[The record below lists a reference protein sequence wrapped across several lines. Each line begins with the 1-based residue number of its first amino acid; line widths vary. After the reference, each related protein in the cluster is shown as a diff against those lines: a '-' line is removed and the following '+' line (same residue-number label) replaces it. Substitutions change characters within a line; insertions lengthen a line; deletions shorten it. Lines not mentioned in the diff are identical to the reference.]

1 MLHAKESSLSMAMST
16 EHRTNLQPFADYGD
30 VFIIMS
36 KKLSSWTKT
45 PETKQNKG
53 QSKFIDYIVQLFMLP

>member
-36 KKLSSWTKT
+36 KKFSSWTKT

-53 QSKFIDYIVQLFMLP
+53 QSKFIDHIVQLFMLP